1 VAFFAG
7 RSATFCAHRG
17 PRLTASVASA
27 VPLSA
32 HDPLRDRA
40 ALAVLVDARWCAA
53 RLETVRLMALGLPNQ
68 DVEVVG
74 HATVAM
80 P

>member
-1 VAFFAG
+1 VVFFAG
-7 RSATFCAHRG
+7 SSVTFAPIAV
-17 PRLTASVASA
+17 PRLTASAASA

-32 HDPLRDRA
+32 ADPPRDRA

-53 RLETVRLMALGLPNQ
+53 RLEAVRLMALGLPNQ

-74 HATVAM
+74 HAIIAM

>member
-1 VAFFAG
+1 MLGSTSG
-7 RSATFCAHRG
+7 RWCNSIG
-17 PRLTASVASA
+17 RLTQ
-27 VPLSA
+27 PLSA
-32 HDPLRDRA
+32 HDSPRDRA

-53 RLETVRLMALGLPNQ
+53 RLETVRLMAFGLSYQ

-74 HATVAM
+74 HAIVAM